1 LLDSHSLTWWIEVA
15 KSGSQGRQAVSFTG
29 VFQHS
34 IDAKGRTSLPSR
46 FREILAAQNAEKLF
60 VTTHMIDDCLVAF
73 APAQWDRILARLGEQ
88 SMFDETANLLVRS
101 FIAPAQE
108 CPVDKLGRI
117 LIPPSLREHVG
128 LVEEITWAGT
138 VERIEIWTPQRWAEV
153 QKTARTEQA
162 QQDLAKRLSELL

>member
-1 LLDSHSLTWWIEVA
+1 M
-15 KSGSQGRQAVSFTG
+15 SFTG
-29 VFQHS
+29 VYQHS

-46 FREILAAQNAEKLF
+46 FREILAAQSADKLF

-108 CPVDKLGRI
+108 CAVDKLGRI
-117 LIPPSLREHVG
+117 LIPPTLRDRAG
-128 LVEEITWAGT
+128 LGEEITWAGT
-138 VERIEIWTPQRWAEV
+138 VSRIEIWSPARWAEV
-153 QKTARTEQA
+153 QKRARSPEVQT
-162 QQDLAKRLSELL
+162 DLAKKLATIL

>member
-1 LLDSHSLTWWIEVA
+1 MFS
-15 KSGSQGRQAVSFTG
+15 G
-29 VFQHS
+29 VFQHA
-34 IDAKGRTSLPSR
+34 IDAKGRTSLPAR
-46 FREILAAQNAEKLF
+46 FRELLAAQKADKLF
-60 VTTHMIDDCLVAF
+60 ITPDLLDPCLVAF
-73 APAQWDRILARLGEQ
+73 APAAWQRLAEKVAARSIFDRDIRLL
-88 SMFDETANLLVRS
+88 SRA

-153 QKTARTEQA
+153 QKAARTEQT